1 MTTNER
7 VLRAFYLFVTLK
19 NDKWARHTEAKAAG
33 EEWGREGSG
42 SENGRQFRIDAKS
55 WTTEKKYMWHGTKQ
69 SQQIRRLN
77 GSCEMRSLRD
87 ITKIQNARVYIS
99 HIYRCYIA

>member
-1 MTTNER
+1 
-7 VLRAFYLFVTLK
+7 
-19 NDKWARHTEAKAAG
+19 
-33 EEWGREGSG
+33 
-42 SENGRQFRIDAKS
+42 
-55 WTTEKKYMWHGTKQ
+55 MWHGTKQ